1 MNAFPFEIPGQLRPA
16 GGLVTAL
23 NLSWLWLTAPSRCI
37 LATENMTWA
46 TDHLRTHSL
55 PPESPAKA
63 ATRGQRHTL
72 HQTTHRSYMDHPP
85 PTHSVLAVPPP
96 SPVKLFLP
104 PLAHHR
110 RTWVSNMMSVMPSS
124 AVHIPMH
131 LDTDRPTQD
140 VEFSEVAASY
150 RLQPASCQMCL
161 VCALPS
167 GLDATKVRAA
177 AFAAVQNANL
187 DLKEKALL
195 ADLED
200 GYALII
206 T

>member
-1 MNAFPFEIPGQLRPA
+1 
-16 GGLVTAL
+16 
-23 NLSWLWLTAPSRCI
+23 
-37 LATENMTWA
+37 
-46 TDHLRTHSL
+46 
-55 PPESPAKA
+55 
-63 ATRGQRHTL
+63 
-72 HQTTHRSYMDHPP
+72 
-85 PTHSVLAVPPP
+85 
-96 SPVKLFLP
+96 
-104 PLAHHR
+104 
-110 RTWVSNMMSVMPSS
+110 MSVMPSS

-140 VEFSEVAASY
+140 VEFSELGNLDEAVEPFAQLIRKSARSVRLHCTIPTGCPPSSATYADLHDLHDLRSRSLVFVHNLVETLRASGVAASY

-200 GYALII
+200 GFALII